1 MPKVALAGF
10 LQTSAVSLRT
20 AFGDINIRTR
30 HNFPETVSLTLFTEI
45 ISLQR
50 SHFILSSSAA
60 QPRITPDLLAEPLL
74 GVHT

>member
-1 MPKVALAGF
+1 MPKVTLAGF

-50 SHFILSSSAA
+50 SHFILVSCSAKDYS
-60 QPRITPDLLAEPLL
+60 RPL
-74 GVHT
+74 G